1 MEAYFNKKGHTIAGD
16 KVGYVLG
23 GRTHR
28 HSADRLVGLT
38 QTELNERLEPENT
51 GAMLM
56 HLTDL
61 KATKQ
66 GKDNLR
72 NYYVCFPNTESQ
84 TRREDVGCAPATA
97 CNFPRRHT
105 RGRGTGAPPPCGAHC
120 GVPAAE
126 VTVKRPAWLETY
138 LQEPLVWR
146 AANRWTSVDAGEETK
161 AQGADGVVAERIG
174 LMVWR

>member
-72 NYYVCFPNTESQ
+72 KYYVRFGE
-84 TRREDVGCAPATA
+84 RLRM
-97 CNFPRRHT
+97 F
-105 RGRGTGAPPPCGAHC
+105 
-120 GVPAAE
+120 
-126 VTVKRPAWLETY
+126 
-138 LQEPLVWR
+138 R
-146 AANRWTSVDAGEETK
+146 AAGGREQGQALDEASQPKTQFWWNGELWFWKRMTYGYVNASATFQTVMDTELAKAGLLDNATCYV
-161 AQGADGVVAERIG
+161 DGVCVFSAC
-174 LMVWR
+174 L